1 VRRYQK
7 GKTNLDFTEARVSGR
22 GTSWAICKSAPYSR
36 QKTTPAP
43 HHYVFYR
50 LDAPPAAQPTA
61 SKHWRQTIRGTHYSK
76 CPSPLIIRRPVYQIY
91 TTVCSA
97 SDVSW
102 QRGTARICCCG
113 VAAAER
119 RAANNRYLLLT
130 GPTIAEWGGRMGQ
143 TDGRTPYHCIDLA
156 LRAKHAVPIW
166 YEIRTAVVFNNQLQV
181 VMH

>member
-1 VRRYQK
+1 VSRYQK
-7 GKTNLDFTEARVSGR
+7 GKTNLDFTEARVSGS
-22 GTSWAICKSAPYSR
+22 GISWAICKSAPYSR

-43 HHYVFYR
+43 QHYVFYR
-50 LDAPPAAQPTA
+50 PDAPPAAQPTA
-61 SKHWRQTIRGTHYSK
+61 SKHWRQTICGNHCSK

-102 QRGTARICCCG
+102 QRGTARICCSKQSISP
-113 VAAAER
+113 AH
-119 RAANNRYLLLT
+119 RAHNSRV
-130 GPTIAEWGGRMGQ
+130 
-143 TDGRTPYHCIDLA
+143 GRTNGTDRRSPYHCIDLA
-156 LRAKHAVPIW
+156 LRTKHAVPIW